1 MKHGEKRQQIVAAAD
16 DLFYRQGFEYT
27 TFADITGAV
36 GISRGNLYHH
46 FRTKDDILD
55 AVIGTRLGQT
65 RETLAAWDAGA
76 ATPVA
81 RIEAYIRSLTGNWAD
96 IRDHGCP
103 VGTLCTEL
111 TKLDHA
117 ARADSVEI
125 FALYRQWLKNQFQAL
140 NSLEDPDELA
150 VQMLAWGQGVAAMG
164 NAFKDL
170 QYLEREVQKMC
181 DWVRAL
187 PLRSTRE
194 NGAQTV

>member
-46 FRTKDDILD
+46 FKTKDDILD
-55 AVIGTRLGQT
+55 AVIGSRLGQT

-76 ATPVA
+76 ATPAA
-81 RIEAYIRSLTGNWAD
+81 RIEAYIRSLPGNWAG

-125 FALYRQWLKNQFQAL
+125 FTLYRQWLKNQFQAL

-150 VQMLAWGQGVAAMG
+150 LQMLAWGQGVAAMG

-181 DWVRAL
+181 DWVHAL
-187 PLRSTRE
+187 PVRPTRE